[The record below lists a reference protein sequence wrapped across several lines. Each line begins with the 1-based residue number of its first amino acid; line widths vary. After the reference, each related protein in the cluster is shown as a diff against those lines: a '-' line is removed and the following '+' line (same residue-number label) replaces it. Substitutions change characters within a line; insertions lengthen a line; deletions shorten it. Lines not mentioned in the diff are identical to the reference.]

1 MNDTFS
7 HDIVKIALDYLN
19 KVKKEIKNMPNF
31 NDYEKENE
39 QAKLDL
45 INKLY
50 VDRDNIDLR
59 IEELKSIKTA
69 FTDYDYLYTM
79 VKLRVLKQHITDII
93 DLINGWLPEDEEN
106 IPADMIFEPEEK
118 EEIVNPDDDVPP
130 IEEPVEETK
139 QSFWDKFK
147 RSKDEQSK

>member
-1 MNDTFS
+1 MN
-7 HDIVKIALDYLN
+7 Y
-19 KVKKEIKNMPNF
+19 
-31 NDYEKENE
+31 NDYQKDNE

-106 IPADMIFEPEEK
+106 IPDDMIFEPEEK
-118 EEIVNPDDDVPP
+118 MEIVNPDEAQP
-130 IEEPVEETK
+130 IEEAISEITTKAINNFKEETK
-139 QSFWDKFK
+139 MQNQSFWDKFK